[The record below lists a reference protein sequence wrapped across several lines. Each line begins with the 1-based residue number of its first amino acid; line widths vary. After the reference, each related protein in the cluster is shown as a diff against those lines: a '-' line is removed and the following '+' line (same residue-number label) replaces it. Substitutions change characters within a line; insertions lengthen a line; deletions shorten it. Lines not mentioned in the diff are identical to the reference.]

1 MAETVLPP
9 SAGERETPQGAVP
22 ELLRFAGTFGRHV
35 QGLVQLASIES
46 KEAAMVGVRLLA
58 LLIAS
63 IVLAI
68 FGYVLILLF
77 IAFLLA
83 IVFGVSWLWISLGLA
98 LLHFLGLAIC
108 AFLVVKSLR
117 SPFFKV
123 TAAELRR
130 DFDAL
135 KSFGS

>member
-9 SAGERETPQGAVP
+9 SADERETPQGALP
-22 ELLRFAGTFGRHV
+22 EVLRFAGTFGRHV
-35 QGLVQLASIES
+35 QGLVQLASIEG

-77 IAFLLA
+77 VAFLLA

-98 LLHFLGLAIC
+98 LLHFAGLGIC

-117 SPFFKV
+117 SPFFRT

-135 KSFGS
+135 KSFGA

>member
-9 SAGERETPQGAVP
+9 SADERETPQGALP
-22 ELLRFAGTFGRHV
+22 EALRFAGTFGRHV
-35 QGLVQLASIES
+35 QGLVQLASIEG

-63 IVLAI
+63 VVLAI

-77 IAFLLA
+77 VAFLLA
-83 IVFGVSWLWISLGLA
+83 IVFGVYWLWISLGLA
-98 LLHFLGLAIC
+98 LLHFVGLAIC

-117 SPFFKV
+117 SPFFRT

-135 KSFGS
+135 KSFGA

>member
-1 MAETVLPP
+1 MAETLLPP
-9 SAGERETPQGAVP
+9 SADERETPPGALP

-35 QGLVQLASIES
+35 QGLLQLASLET

-63 IVLAI
+63 IVLAV
-68 FGYVLILLF
+68 FGYVLSLLF

-98 LLHFLGLAIC
+98 VLHFVGLGIC
-108 AFLVVKSLR
+108 AFLVMKSLR
-117 SPFFKV
+117 SPVFKA

>member
-9 SAGERETPQGAVP
+9 SADERETPQGAVP
-22 ELLRFAGTFGRHV
+22 ELLRFAGTFGRHI
-35 QGLVQLASIES
+35 QGLVQLASLEG
-46 KEAAMVGVRLLA
+46 KEAALVGVRLLA

-63 IVLAI
+63 VVLAI

-98 LLHFLGLAIC
+98 LLHFAGLAIC

-117 SPFFKV
+117 SPFFKA
-123 TAAELRR
+123 TAVELKR
-130 DFDAL
+130 DFEAL

>member
-9 SAGERETPQGAVP
+9 SADEREPPQGAVP
-22 ELLRFAGTFGRHV
+22 EVLRFAGTFGRHV

-63 IVLAI
+63 IVLAV

-98 LLHFLGLAIC
+98 VLHFVGLAIC
-108 AFLVVKSLR
+108 AFLAVKVPAFSILQSDR
-117 SPFFKV
+117 CGV
-123 TAAELRR
+123 EA
-130 DFDAL
+130 
-135 KSFGS
+135 

>member
-9 SAGERETPQGAVP
+9 SADEREPQGAVP
-22 ELLRFAGTFGRHV
+22 EVLRFAGTFGRHV

-77 IAFLLA
+77 IACRLA

-98 LLHFLGLAIC
+98 LLHFAGLGIC
-108 AFLVVKSLR
+108 ALLVVRSLR
-117 SPFFKV
+117 SPFFRA

-135 KSFGS
+135 KGFGS

>member
-9 SAGERETPQGAVP
+9 SADERETPQGAVP
-22 ELLRFAGTFGRHV
+22 ELLRFAGSIGRHV
-35 QGLVQLASIES
+35 QGLVQLASIEG
-46 KEAAMVGVRLLA
+46 KEAALVGVRLLA

-98 LLHFLGLAIC
+98 VLHFIGLAIC
-108 AFLVVKSLR
+108 AFLIVKSVR
-117 SPFFKV
+117 SPFFKA
-123 TAAELRR
+123 TASELRR

>member
-1 MAETVLPP
+1 
-9 SAGERETPQGAVP
+9 
-22 ELLRFAGTFGRHV
+22 
-35 QGLVQLASIES
+35 
-46 KEAAMVGVRLLA
+46 MVGVRLLA

-98 LLHFLGLAIC
+98 VLHFVGLAIC
-108 AFLVVKSLR
+108 AFLAVRSLR
-117 SPFFKV
+117 SPFFKA
-123 TAAELRR
+123 TAAELKR

-135 KSFGS
+135 KTFGS

>member
-9 SAGERETPQGAVP
+9 SADERETPPGALP
-22 ELLRFAGTFGRHV
+22 EVLRFAGTFGRHV
-35 QGLVQLASIES
+35 QGLVQLASIEG

-98 LLHFLGLAIC
+98 LLHFVGLGIC
-108 AFLVVKSLR
+108 AFLIVKSLR
-117 SPFFKV
+117 SPFFRA

>member
-9 SAGERETPQGAVP
+9 SADEREPPQGAVP
-22 ELLRFAGTFGRHV
+22 EVLRFAGTFGRHV

-63 IVLAI
+63 IVLAV

-98 LLHFLGLAIC
+98 LLHFAGLAIC
-108 AFLVVKSLR
+108 AFLAMKSLR
-117 SPFFKV
+117 SPFFKA
-123 TAAELRR
+123 TAAELKR

-135 KSFGS
+135 KTFGS

>member
-9 SAGERETPQGAVP
+9 SADARETPQGAAP
-22 ELLRFAGTFGRHV
+22 ELLRFAGTFGRHI
-35 QGLVQLASIES
+35 QGLLQLASIET
-46 KEAAMVGVRLLA
+46 KEAAFVGVRLVA

-63 IVLAI
+63 IVLAV

-77 IAFLLA
+77 VAFLLA
-83 IVFGVSWLWISLGLA
+83 LVFGVSWLWISLGLA
-98 LLHFLGLAIC
+98 LLHFAGLAIC
-108 AFLVVKSLR
+108 AFLIVRSLR
-117 SPFFKV
+117 SPFFRA
-123 TAAELRR
+123 TAAELKR

>member
-9 SAGERETPQGAVP
+9 SADERETPPGALPEVP
-22 ELLRFAGTFGRHV
+22 RFAGTFGRHV
-35 QGLVQLASIES
+35 QGLVQLASIEG

-98 LLHFLGLAIC
+98 VLHFVGLAIC
-108 AFLVVKSLR
+108 AFLAVRSLR
-117 SPFFKV
+117 SPKP
-123 TAAELRR
+123 AAGRR
-130 DFDAL
+130 A
-135 KSFGS
+135 G

>member
-9 SAGERETPQGAVP
+9 SADERETPQGAVP
-22 ELLRFAGTFGRHV
+22 ELLRFAGTFGRHI
-35 QGLVQLASIES
+35 QGLVQLASLEG

-63 IVLAI
+63 VVLAI

-98 LLHFLGLAIC
+98 VLHFAGLAIC
-108 AFLVVKSLR
+108 AFLAVRSLR
-117 SPFFKV
+117 SPFFKS
-123 TAAELRR
+123 TAAELKR

-135 KSFGS
+135 KTFGS

>member
-9 SAGERETPQGAVP
+9 SADERETPQGAVP
-22 ELLRFAGTFGRHV
+22 ELLRFAGSFGRHV
-35 QGLVQLASIES
+35 QGLVQLASIEG
-46 KEAAMVGVRLLA
+46 KEAALVGLRLLA

-77 IAFLLA
+77 IAFLLSF
-83 IVFGVSWLWISLGLA
+83 VFGVSWLWISLGLA
-98 LLHFLGLAIC
+98 LLHFVGLAIC
-108 AFLVVKSLR
+108 AFLIVKSVR
-117 SPFFKV
+117 SPFFKA

-130 DFDAL
+130 DFDTL

>member
-9 SAGERETPQGAVP
+9 SADERETPQGAVP
-22 ELLRFAGTFGRHV
+22 ELLRFAGNFGRHV
-35 QGLVQLASIES
+35 QGLVQLASIEG
-46 KEAAMVGVRLLA
+46 KEAAFVGVRLLA

-83 IVFGVSWLWISLGLA
+83 TVFGVSWLWISLGLA
-98 LLHFLGLAIC
+98 LLHFVGLAIC
-108 AFLVVKSLR
+108 AFLVVKALR
-117 SPFFKV
+117 SPFFKA

-130 DFDAL
+130 DFDTL
-135 KSFGS
+135 KGFGS